1 MNELWRIRL
10 SIQLYLRSP
19 EQNQSIVVFRAIRS
33 SAPPG
38 ECSGDRYCGATYRMQ
53 RQLRTSFT
61 VQCKLQYACSQ
72 KAFKFIFRHLHR
84 VSSPWLRLQSKWP
97 KATVQRWQR
106 GHSKWPL
113 TSLPLPFEYLW
124 SRKITTHPWHSP
136 KLIKDGTM
144 ALLEIWG
151 EGWFVKF
158 RPRYFRSEIF
168 SHDHWQMYC
177 AILKTLHVFL
187 ALLLFNF
194 RLLIWMDIMMKLL
207 KIWKNK

>member
-10 SIQLYLRSP
+10 SIQFYLRSP

-84 VSSPWLRLQSKWP
+84 VSSPWSRLQSKWP

-136 KLIKDGTM
+136 TLIKRWHNGIARNLRGGVVREVST
-144 ALLEIWG
+144 
-151 EGWFVKF
+151 
-158 RPRYFRSEIF
+158 PIF
-168 SHDHWQMYC
+168 
-177 AILKTLHVFL
+177 
-187 ALLLFNF
+187 
-194 RLLIWMDIMMKLL
+194 
-207 KIWKNK
+207 